1 MRQRIV
7 LDRLG
12 TTGGLFEIAKLDA
25 DHARGDE
32 GLLEMTARL
41 AAFEFDDEA
50 LACATA
56 SGKLGLGPAKR
67 FSFCADQRAKI

>member
-41 AAFEFDDEA
+41 GSSQA
-50 LACATA
+50 LFV
-56 SGKLGLGPAKR
+56 LRGPARQNLRKT
-67 FSFCADQRAKI
+67 